1 MRSNVAC
8 VGGIGLPFLQTKPK
22 TQTRPTVKPKPT
34 RPPSQQQVSSDKN
47 DEGGI
52 SMGLILGVLL
62 LVVLVAAGGGG
73 GGGDASPTGGV
84 DIGITIP

>member
-1 MRSNVAC
+1 VRSS
-8 VGGIGLPFLQTKPK
+8 KPK

-73 GGGDASPTGGV
+73 GGGGGGGASPTGGV

>member
-1 MRSNVAC
+1 MVD
-8 VGGIGLPFLQTKPK
+8 
-22 TQTRPTVKPKPT
+22 
-34 RPPSQQQVSSDKN
+34 SSKKDN

-73 GGGDASPTGGV
+73 GGGGGDASPTGGV
-84 DIGITIP
+84 DIGITVP